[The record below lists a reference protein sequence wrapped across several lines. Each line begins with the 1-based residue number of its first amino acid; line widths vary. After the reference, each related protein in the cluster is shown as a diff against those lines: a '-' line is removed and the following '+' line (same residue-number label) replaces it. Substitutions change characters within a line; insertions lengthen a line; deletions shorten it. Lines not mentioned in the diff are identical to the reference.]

1 SAQGTTGVNYGKI
14 ADNLPTP
21 DKVIALLKSK
31 NIARIRIFEPYP
43 DVLQALQG
51 SGLQVIVGSLNNDLP
66 QIGSDPAFAAK
77 WVQTNVAPF
86 ASTVS
91 FRCISLGNELIP
103 SELAQTILPAMQ
115 GLQRAIIAA
124 NLSIPVTT
132 TVHQA
137 VLSASYPPSAGT
149 LSPGAA
155 NFLVPIAQF
164 LKANNYPLLFNAYT
178 YFPYRDNQKDIRID
192 YALNNAT
199 EVVVRDGNLGYTNLL
214 DASVD
219 AFYYALEK
227 GGVSNLEN
235 TMHRTIFFAV
245 TALLVLT
252 HNTLAGSAQGTVGVN
267 YGKIADNLPPPD
279 KVIALLKSKNISRIR
294 IFEPYPDVLQ
304 ALQGSGLQVIV
315 GSLNSDL
322 PQIGSDPAFA
332 AKWVQTNVVPFASNV
347 SFRCISLGN
356 ELIPSELAQTIL
368 PAMQGLQRALVA
380 ANLSIAVTTTVIV
393 SETGWP
399 SAGGDAPATIINA
412 QTYNQ
417 NMINRMKNNVGTPKS
432 PGKGLEIYIFALFN
446 ENLKASGTEQ
456 HFGLFYPTMEPVYP
470 IQF

>member
-1 SAQGTTGVNYGKI
+1 MHRSIFSVITALLVLMYNTFTGSAQGTIGVNYGKI
-14 ADNLPTP
+14 ADNLPPP

-43 DVLQALQG
+43 DVLQALPG
-51 SGLQVIVGSLNNDLP
+51 SGLQVILGSLNSDLP
-66 QIGSDPAFAAK
+66 QIGGDPAFAAK
-77 WVQTNVAPF
+77 WVQTNVFPF
-86 ASTVS
+86 ASNVP

-115 GLQRAIIAA
+115 GLQRALIAA

-227 GGVSNLEN
+227 GGVSNLE
-235 TMHRTIFFAV
+235 
-245 TALLVLT
+245 
-252 HNTLAGSAQGTVGVN
+252 
-267 YGKIADNLPPPD
+267 
-279 KVIALLKSKNISRIR
+279 
-294 IFEPYPDVLQ
+294 
-304 ALQGSGLQVIV
+304 
-315 GSLNSDL
+315 
-322 PQIGSDPAFA
+322 
-332 AKWVQTNVVPFASNV
+332 
-347 SFRCISLGN
+347 
-356 ELIPSELAQTIL
+356 
-368 PAMQGLQRALVA
+368 
-380 ANLSIAVTTTVIV
+380 VIV

-399 SAGGDAPATIINA
+399 SAGGDAPATINNA

-432 PGKGLEIYIFALFN
+432 PGKGLETYIFALFD
-446 ENLKASGTEQ
+446 ENLKANGTEQ